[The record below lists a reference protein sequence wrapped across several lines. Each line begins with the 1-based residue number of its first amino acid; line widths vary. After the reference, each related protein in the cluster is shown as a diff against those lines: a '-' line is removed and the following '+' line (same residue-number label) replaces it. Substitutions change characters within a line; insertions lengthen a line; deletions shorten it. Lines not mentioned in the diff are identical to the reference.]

1 MTFEQAFKKIKAKF
15 ENVDASQLRDMAIQI
30 TLSDEDCGGTLYA
43 AVKDGVLF
51 VEPYDYR
58 DNDAVLDVTRASLT
72 SILTGKTSIEKEIEK
87 GNLTVKGDLEKISAV
102 KNAVKPPVKAA
113 VKKAAPKPRK
123 KAAVKKETVKTAK
136 KETVKPAKKA
146 AEKSAPAKKETVKAA
161 KADVKTE
168 VPEKEVKTEAP
179 KVKKTAVKKAPT
191 KKSK

>member
-146 AEKSAPAKKETVKAA
+146 AEKSAPAKKETVKAT

-168 VPEKEVKTEAP
+168 VPEKEVKAETP

>member
-113 VKKAAPKPRK
+113 VKKAAPKPKK
-123 KAAVKKETVKTAK
+123 KAAVKKEAAKTVK
-136 KETVKPAKKA
+136 KETVKPEKKA
-146 AEKSAPAKKETVKAA
+146 AEKSAPAKKETAKAA